1 MNLIVR
7 EIFGGRSKVSYTNN
21 LGRVVA
27 VPTPNTP
34 EPPPYTTFNGMSRG
48 AQAGA
53 GLYPNNNG
61 MVMSPDG
68 TKIYAVNH
76 NGSAEGFVQDAITQ
90 FNLSTP
96 YDLTTMSARIG
107 SSPSLNAFP
116 TFSDS
121 SPQAAFFSPDGLNL
135 YVSGGSSFRVFR
147 YILTTAYEVQGATA
161 HSSFASGLTSLSG
174 LSFSQ
179 DGTKMFLVGQGSV
192 IRRFTL
198 STAWDINTATNNNMS
213 LPISGSQIFFKT
225 DGTSFFTFNVRINK
239 YILGTPWDL
248 SSFVL
253 LESSIVLSDLTYVF
267 GGGIF
272 ISPDGFKFF
281 MSNYTGAPV
290 KRFELA
296 KPFRL
301 K

>member
-1 MNLIVR
+1 
-7 EIFGGRSKVSYTNN
+7 
-21 LGRVVA
+21 
-27 VPTPNTP
+27 
-34 EPPPYTTFNGMSRG
+34 MSRG

-53 GLYPNNNG
+53 GLYSNNNG
-61 MVMSPDG
+61 MTMSPDG

-76 NGSAEGFVQDAITQ
+76 NGSAEGFTNDAITQ

-96 YDLTTMSARIG
+96 YDLTTMSGRIG
-107 SSPSLNAFP
+107 SSPSLNSFP
-116 TFSDS
+116 SFSDS

-135 YVSGGSSFRVFR
+135 YVSGGSSLRVFR
-147 YILTTAYEVQGATA
+147 YTLSTAYEVSTATA
-161 HSSFASGLTSLSG
+161 HSSFASGLTSLTS

-179 DGTKMFLVGQGSV
+179 DGTKMFLVGTGSF

-198 STAWDINTATNNNMS
+198 STAWDINTATNDSMS
-213 LPISGSQIFFKT
+213 LAISGGQIFFRT
-225 DGTSFFTFNVRINK
+225 DGTSFFTFNGRINK

-253 LESSIVLSDLTYVF
+253 LESSIELSTLTFVF
-267 GGGIF
+267 PGGIY
-272 ISPDGFKFF
+272 ISPDGFNFF

-296 KPFRL
+296 KPFRVR
-301 K
+301 